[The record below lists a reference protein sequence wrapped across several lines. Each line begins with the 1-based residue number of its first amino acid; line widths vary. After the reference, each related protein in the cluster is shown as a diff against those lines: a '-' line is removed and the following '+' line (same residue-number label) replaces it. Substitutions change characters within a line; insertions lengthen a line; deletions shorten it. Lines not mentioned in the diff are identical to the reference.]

1 VHGRAVSSAAVRPLL
16 GCRAYD
22 RSTLT
27 WICVIDDEPDVC
39 DTLTD
44 ALRGAGYDVQG
55 FQSGADALAAI
66 DGAIE
71 PPRLVILDLLLAG
84 LSGRDV
90 LRRIRTGRR
99 ASNVPVIVVTGTD
112 DDETSLSPWPV
123 AAVMHKPISMD
134 QFLATVAVA
143 LPPR

>member
-1 VHGRAVSSAAVRPLL
+1 
-16 GCRAYD
+16 
-22 RSTLT
+22 
-27 WICVIDDEPDVC
+27 VIDDQPDVC

-44 ALRGAGYDVQG
+44 ALRGAGYGVQS
-55 FQSGADALAAI
+55 FQSGANALLAI

-71 PPRLVILDLLLAG
+71 SPRLVILDLLMAG

-99 ASNVPVIVVTGTD
+99 VPQVPVIVVTGTD
-112 DDETSLSPWPV
+112 DDETSLTPWAV
-123 AAVMHKPISMD
+123 AAVMHKPIPMD
-134 QFLATVAVA
+134 QFLATVAAA